1 MRPSRPLL
9 LLVLLHFAL
18 LSTTNAAA
26 ADGNGNGNGNGNGTG
41 DLRGDAMALLALK
54 AALGCRPGALWSW
67 SAANAGSVCAWTG
80 VRCGAAGRVV
90 AVDIANMNVSASG
103 AAPVSVRVTGLG
115 ALESLSLAGNGIV
128 GAVAIASPLP
138 ALRHVNVSGNQLS
151 GGLDLDGGWDLAS
164 LPALEVLDAYDN
176 NFSSPLPLGVAGL
189 PRLRYLD
196 LGGNYFTG
204 EIPAAYGAM
213 PAVEYLSLNGNNLQ
227 GRIPPELGNL
237 TTLRELYLGYY
248 NVFDG
253 GIPPALSA
261 LRSLTVLDVSNCGLT
276 GRVPA

>member
-1 MRPSRPLL
+1 
-9 LLVLLHFAL
+9 
-18 LSTTNAAA
+18 
-26 ADGNGNGNGNGNGTG
+26 
-41 DLRGDAMALLALK
+41 
-54 AALGCRPGALWSW
+54 
-67 SAANAGSVCAWTG
+67 
-80 VRCGAAGRVV
+80 
-90 AVDIANMNVSASG
+90 MNVSASG
-103 AAPVSVRVTGLG
+103 AAPVSVHVTGLG

-164 LPALEVLDAYDN
+164 LPVLEVLDAYNN

-204 EIPAAYGAM
+204 EISAAYGAM
-213 PAVEYLSLNGNNLQ
+213 PVVEYLSLNGNNLQ
-227 GRIPPELGNL
+227 GASRRSSATSPRSGSS
-237 TTLRELYLGYY
+237 TWWYY
-248 NVFDG
+248 NMFDG

-261 LRSLTVLDVSNCGLT
+261 LRNLTVLDVFNYGLT
-276 GRVPA
+276 GREPA